1 MRLGYTLPSIS
12 KVVIQEDIKTYAEA
26 SGDHNPLHQDQIFA
40 ASTHFG
46 RIVAHGMLVLA
57 YVSEMMTQAFGSYWL
72 ETGGLKTRFR
82 APVYPGDRVA
92 TFGEIVKLVEE
103 NGDVRLTCYIGCRN
117 EDGDEVI
124 NGEAWVTMPN
134 ENSEDVTH

>member
-1 MRLGYTLPSIS
+1 M
-12 KVVIQEDIKTYAEA
+12 IQEDIKTYAEA
-26 SGDHNPLHQDQIFA
+26 SGDHNPLHQDQVFA

-57 YVSEMMTQAFGSYWL
+57 YVSEMMTQAFGRHWL

-103 NGDVRLTCYIGCRN
+103 NGDVHLTCSIGCRN

-134 ENSEDVTH
+134 ENSEDVTQ